1 MKIENREST
10 FKMCEMKPG
19 TFAVIQPQTEQ
30 ELLEYS
36 DGVVFCYVQT
46 DGKKVYV
53 LLSGDGETY
62 WMHNPSLMVSQL
74 HKGTRL
80 TIEQAHPAYFDKL
93 ASLRRGFFCK
103 KIAQMLSRSENAE
116 RICDFFIIWTTL
128 GEGVRTQRYGNR
140 KKMTSKAFHDATG
153 EIITISCDG
162 ESTTIVAEE
171 LGGGDTW
178 HEFTDPEKI
187 KEMAQF
193 LLECAERM
201 EGKNDD

>member
-62 WMHNPSLMVSQL
+62 WMRNPSLMVSQL

-80 TIEQAHPAYFDKL
+80 TIE
-93 ASLRRGFFCK
+93 
-103 KIAQMLSRSENAE
+103 
-116 RICDFFIIWTTL
+116 
-128 GEGVRTQRYGNR
+128 
-140 KKMTSKAFHDATG
+140 
-153 EIITISCDG
+153 
-162 ESTTIVAEE
+162 
-171 LGGGDTW
+171 
-178 HEFTDPEKI
+178 
-187 KEMAQF
+187 
-193 LLECAERM
+193 
-201 EGKNDD
+201 